1 MPTPPPWWSETQ
13 VAPEAVL
20 SRALSSGQSDT
31 ASEPSFIASV
41 SRLGLATEPLSRWS
55 RPMTIGAFSSPR
67 RHHLVE
73 RQAEPVPLAEAD
85 PADPRRQALEG
96 DPLARHVE
104 PAVEVRVV
112 GDQLLHLRVGAVDV
126 LGIARQRA
134 PAERADA
141 AAEERPD
148 IGRHEAGEIEGVGD
162 ALVLGDLADVVAIVE
177 GRARPSARKASIAST
192 WTAIEARA
200 ADSTA
205 FGSRSRRSIHCST
218 VQPIGR

>member
-1 MPTPPPWWSETQ
+1 MPTPPPWWSDTQ
-13 VAPEAVL
+13 VAPDAVL

-41 SRLGLATEPLSRWS
+41 SRLGLATEPRIQMVAADHDRRLQF
-55 RPMTIGAFSSPR
+55 AR

-73 RQAEPVPLAEAD
+73 GQAEPVALPEPD

-104 PAVEVRVV
+104 PAVEVRIV
-112 GDQLLHLRVGAVDV
+112 GDQLLHLGVGLVDV

-148 IGRHEAGEIEGVGD
+148 ISRHEAGKIEGVRRRPRPSRPG
-162 ALVLGDLADVVAIVE
+162 GYCC
-177 GRARPSARKASIAST
+177 RNRRSARPSR
-192 WTAIEARA
+192 
-200 ADSTA
+200 
-205 FGSRSRRSIHCST
+205 
-218 VQPIGR
+218 